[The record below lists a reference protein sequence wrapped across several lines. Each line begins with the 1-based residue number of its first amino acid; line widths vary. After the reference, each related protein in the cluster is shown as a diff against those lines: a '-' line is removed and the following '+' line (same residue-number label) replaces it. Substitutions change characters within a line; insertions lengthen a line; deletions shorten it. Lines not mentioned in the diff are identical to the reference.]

1 MRLLSPMPPAPC
13 RPRRHLAAAFAA
25 AQAALAGL
33 AAFAAASSASAAEV
47 YFQAGLPGVG
57 LGFAQPLNPWAA
69 CAATSSRSAR
79 AIATAPK
86 RASTTKAA

>member
-1 MRLLSPMPPAPC
+1 MPPAPG

-33 AAFAAASSASAAEV
+33 AAFAAAGTASAAEV

-57 LGFAQPLNPWAA
+57 LGFAQPLNPWAGVRGDVV
-69 CAATSSRSAR
+69 TLGSRDR
-79 AIATAPK
+79 NGTEEGI
-86 RASTTKAA
+86 TTKAA